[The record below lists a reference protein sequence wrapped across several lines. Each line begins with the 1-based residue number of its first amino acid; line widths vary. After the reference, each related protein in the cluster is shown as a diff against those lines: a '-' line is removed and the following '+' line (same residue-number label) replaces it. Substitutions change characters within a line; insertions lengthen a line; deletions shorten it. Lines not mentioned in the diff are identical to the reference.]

1 MILRSATALILLA
14 FVSSAAHAQ
23 TDLSGPP
30 PWDPA
35 EVSLMSRELAPGVYA
50 VLPDD
55 VGTRDHVATTA
66 GFVVGDRAVL
76 VVESMVNGRLAAEL
90 LGLVRDVTDL
100 PIRYV
105 VNTSY
110 HGDHSFGNYVFPAEA
125 AVVQHAA
132 TKAYVDA
139 SFEEDR
145 AFMIGLFGSGRGMES
160 VRRRSADVVVADS
173 LVRIDL
179 GGTTVEVRHFGFG
192 QTEGDLMVYVP
203 SARVLW
209 AGNAVEGAP
218 PHLPWLLDGRH
229 REMAATLRRV
239 RAFLPDDATVVLG
252 HDAPAGPEALDFAVG
267 YLEALDAEVAA
278 AVADGLSLEETV
290 AQVRLPEYAGYSMFG
305 LAHDQINVPAV
316 YGALTRG
323 E

>member
-1 MILRSATALILLA
+1 MPIRTAVAALLA
-14 FVSSAAHAQ
+14 IVALPAVVAQ

-35 EVSLMSRELAPGVYA
+35 DVTLTSRQLAPGGHA

-90 LGLVRDVTDL
+90 LGLSGTS
-100 PIRYV
+100 P
-105 VNTSY
+105 TSPSATSSTPSY

-125 AVVQHAA
+125 AVVQHQRRRRTSGVVRARPGLH
-132 TKAYVDA
+132 
-139 SFEEDR
+139 DR
-145 AFMIGLFGSGRGMES
+145 PVRGRPGMEEAS
-160 VRRRSADVVVADS
+160 RTADVVVADS

-179 GGTTVEVRHFGFG
+179 GGG
-192 QTEGDLMVYVP
+192 P
-203 SARVLW
+203 SRSGTSGSGRPRATYGLCPPARVLW
-209 AGNAVEGAP
+209 TGNAVEGAP
-218 PHLPWLLDGRH
+218 PPPPVAPR
-229 REMAATLRRV
+229 RPSPKMAATLRRV
-239 RAFLPDDATVVLG
+239 RASCPTTPRSCSATTPRPDR
-252 HDAPAGPEALDFAVG
+252 GPRLRGRVPRRARRRGFRG
-267 YLEALDAEVAA
+267 
-278 AVADGLSLEETV
+278 SRRRPHSNETI
-290 AQVRLPEYAGYSMFG
+290 ARVRLPTYGGYSMFG

-316 YGALTRG
+316 YDALTPD